1 MKMKK
6 ILALA
11 LAAVMALALVAC
23 GGGGNNAGNPG
34 ATPGNNT
41 QKDDNA
47 NAGEPSPDAG
57 GSTAGATSYL
67 TPVSFNQMTRA
78 PICSG

>member
-6 ILALA
+6 ILALV
-11 LAAVMALALVAC
+11 LAAIMALALVAC
-23 GGGGNNAGNPG
+23 GGGNNAGNPG

-47 NAGEPSPDAG
+47 NAGRAPRMPAAAPPARPSP
-57 GSTAGATSYL
+57 
-67 TPVSFNQMTRA
+67 
-78 PICSG
+78 